1 MPRAGTPD
9 RLRIGVLGTSAD
21 ADEWT
26 SVLSSRALEVVAAQD
41 AASVLRANP
50 SMVLAFTTPD
60 EAARITAELSASQ
73 PTPPLAILVG
83 PKAQEHPHTRLVKA
97 LAEGKREW
105 EGTFDAIVDPVAI
118 LDRDGTVVRANLG
131 LARVA
136 DRPIEQI
143 VSMHY
148 GQLLGAPVDGEDTIA
163 ASLADGQPRTRDVRF
178 ERLAALQQV
187 TTSPLRDGRGTRGL
201 VLILKDVGEVREQ
214 QERLLQASRLADIGQ
229 LAAGVA
235 HEINTPLASIAL
247 RAESLL
253 KAAQDPR
260 LTEIDSFRNFPRYL
274 KTIDEEIFR
283 CKKIIGA
290 LLDFSRSRRP
300 EVRDTDLNQLAEK
313 ATDLVGHQMRLKQI
327 ELRRR
332 LDPTLPRI
340 QADDGQLRQALIALL
355 MNALDATS
363 TGGSVEVIT
372 APSPSG
378 RVTLTV
384 ADDGAGIAREHLDK
398 IFSPFFTTKPV
409 GQGTGLGLAI
419 CHGIVTSHGGEITV
433 ESELGRGTRVSLV
446 LPTGRP
452 GGSPA
457 PATETPGRPMA
468 PAPPEP
474 NG

>member
-1 MPRAGTPD
+1 
-9 RLRIGVLGTSAD
+9 
-21 ADEWT
+21 
-26 SVLSSRALEVVAAQD
+26 
-41 AASVLRANP
+41 
-50 SMVLAFTTPD
+50 
-60 EAARITAELSASQ
+60 
-73 PTPPLAILVG
+73 
-83 PKAQEHPHTRLVKA
+83 
-97 LAEGKREW
+97 
-105 EGTFDAIVDPVAI
+105 
-118 LDRDGTVVRANLG
+118 
-131 LARVA
+131 
-136 DRPIEQI
+136 
-143 VSMHY
+143 
-148 GQLLGAPVDGEDTIA
+148 
-163 ASLADGQPRTRDVRF
+163 
-178 ERLAALQQV
+178 
-187 TTSPLRDGRGTRGL
+187 

-372 APSPSG
+372 TPSPSG

-433 ESELGRGTRVSLV
+433 DSELGRGTRVSLV